1 MIIKSLELKNYRNY
15 SDLRISFDKRTNIL
29 YGDNAQGKTNVLE
42 SLYVSATTKSHRGS
56 RDREMIRFGEEE
68 SHIRTIVEK
77 DGIDRQIDIH
87 LKKSNAKGIA
97 IDKIPIR
104 RAGELFDMLNIVL
117 FSPEDLDIIKDGPS
131 RRRRFMDMEM
141 GQIDRIYMDHLAH
154 YNRALKQRNQL
165 LKDLYYRPDLEET
178 LPVWD
183 EQIAL
188 YGKKVSD
195 QRKEFIRNL
204 NELTSVIHS
213 RISGG
218 KESLVLEYEP
228 GCDADHLSD
237 ILVKSREKDKRTG
250 MTSYGPHR
258 DDICFY
264 INGTDIRRYGSQGQQ
279 RTSALSLKLA
289 EIEFVK
295 RMIHDTPVLLLD
307 DVLSELDSKRQNYL
321 LSNIGN
327 VQTMITCTGLD
338 DFVKNRFQINKVFFI
353 ENGRC
358 FDQPDGEN
366 YTSREERE

>member
-15 SDLRISFDKRTNIL
+15 SDLHISFDKRTNIL
-29 YGDNAQGKTNVLE
+29 YGDNAQGKTNILE

-56 RDREMIRFGEEE
+56 HDREMIRFGEEE

-77 DGIDRQIDIH
+77 DGTDRQIDLH
-87 LKKSNAKGIA
+87 LKKNSTKGIA
-97 IDKIPIR
+97 IDRIPIR
-104 RAGELFDMLNIVL
+104 RAGELFGMLNIVF
-117 FSPEDLDIIKDGPS
+117 FSPEDLNIIKDGPS

-141 GQIDRIYMDHLAH
+141 GQIDRIYMDDLAH
-154 YNRALKQRNQL
+154 YNRVLKQRNQL
-165 LKDLYYRPDLEET
+165 LKDLYYKPDLEET

-183 EQIAL
+183 EQLAF
-188 YGKKVSD
+188 YGKKVAD
-195 QRKEFIRNL
+195 QRKNFINDL

-218 KESLVLEYEP
+218 KESLMLEYEP
-228 GCDADHLSD
+228 GCDADHLPD
-237 ILVKSREKDKRTG
+237 ILEKSREKDKRTG
-250 MTSYGPHR
+250 MTSCGPHR

-289 EIEFVK
+289 EIAFVK
-295 RMIHDTPVLLLD
+295 RVIYDTPVLLLD

-321 LSNIGN
+321 LNSIGD

-338 DFVKNRFQINKVFFI
+338 DFVKNRFRINRIFYI
-353 ENGRC
+353 ENGTC
-358 FDQPDGEN
+358 CDQVNPKE
-366 YTSREERE
+366 